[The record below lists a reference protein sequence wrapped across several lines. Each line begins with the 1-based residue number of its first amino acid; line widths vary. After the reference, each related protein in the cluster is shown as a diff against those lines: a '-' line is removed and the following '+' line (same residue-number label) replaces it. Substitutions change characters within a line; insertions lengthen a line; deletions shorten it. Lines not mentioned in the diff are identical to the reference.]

1 MWLKISTSQYTPP
14 WIFDSPIVALNALW
28 NCASYGWPRGLEQTS
43 QVVFWWL
50 KRRKRMFTMWPWWGS
65 IRTCH
70 HFVSQILD
78 DFWLLSNCGI
88 AAQYLLSNHIPWIFH
103 VYLLS
108 NHIPWIFHVTYS
120 FPHMNT
126 THWYTVWFA
135 SLDRFHIFA
144 KSIHNTDDIISI
156 VSIVRNH
163 VTTCRDPFAADFSL
177 GLGRSVWNPFKI
189 AQMVLLVHWS
199 QGKHY
204 GQLRQC

>member
-108 NHIPWIFHVTYS
+108 NHIPWIFHVIMWPIVFRIWIQHTDTLYDLRVS
-120 FPHMNT
+120 TDFIYLQKVFIIPMIS
-126 THWYTVWFA
+126 YLSSA
-135 SLDRFHIFA
+135 S
-144 KSIHNTDDIISI
+144 
-156 VSIVRNH
+156 
-163 VTTCRDPFAADFSL
+163 
-177 GLGRSVWNPFKI
+177 
-189 AQMVLLVHWS
+189 
-199 QGKHY
+199 
-204 GQLRQC
+204 